1 LQCRACLHNS
11 NLVKYKLQAKNWV
24 KELRKMLGPDICL
37 TIVGNKIDLQKDQ
50 TVETKSA
57 EE

>member
-1 LQCRACLHNS
+1 MLIL
-11 NLVKYKLQAKNWV
+11 YKKFQAKNWV